1 MILQNVSK
9 LTLGDKNII
18 ILWNT
23 ENHLPHDKASH
34 PGRLESSGFLYG
46 WHKIS
51 EMCSV
56 CLRYESSYIKV
67 LSRERIC
74 SYNFHMDRNKPHF
87 QTSQFHIKTIRCIWA
102 KSLKCNN
109 HWCST
114 VKSHITACYITHCFH
129 HPKNAQNMSYL
140 WTCWLCW
147 WPSNSSQSS
156 RGSHQTA

>member
-34 PGRLESSGFLYG
+34 PGRLECSGFLYG

-87 QTSQFHIKTIRCIWA
+87 QTSQFHIKTIHCIWV

-109 HWCST
+109 HRCST
-114 VKSHITACYITHCFH
+114 VIFQVSHHCLLHYPWF
-129 HPKNAQNMSYL
+129 
-140 WTCWLCW
+140 
-147 WPSNSSQSS
+147 SSPAKRTKYVLPVNLLALLMAFKFQSV
-156 RGSHQTA
+156 Q